1 MFPHVNKHSFSALKR
16 FCRGKNFDRT
26 KTFIDNIWNREAINE
41 MMKVSSTPDFD
52 SLVKWLIN
60 PNLDKCILTMNNYYS
75 Y

>member
-60 PNLDKCILTMNNYYS
+60 RNLDKCILTMNNYYS